1 MDKLVNDV
9 HDFHA
14 KFGLDSLQPGS
25 PQHIADGELV
35 LMRANFML
43 EELFE
48 YAQAVGLEL
57 TVTEESVEFTKAEPF
72 GNEPV
77 LRDLEKALDG
87 LVDLAYVLAGTALLH
102 GFGNKHE
109 LGKTIIGEAW
119 QRVHNA
125 NMRKIRATSAE
136 ESKRKSGFDVVKPE
150 GWQPPKL
157 HDLVGGN

>member
-1 MDKLVNDV
+1 MDKLVQDV

-14 KFGLDSLQPGS
+14 KFGLDVLQPGT
-25 PQHIADGELV
+25 PQHIDDRALV

-43 EELFE
+43 EELVE
-48 YAQAVGLEL
+48 YVQAVGLEL
-57 TVTEESVEFTKAEPF
+57 TVNEDGVEFTPAEPF
-72 GNEPV
+72 DNEPV
-77 LRDLEKALDG
+77 LRDLEKALDS
-87 LVDLAYVLAGTALLH
+87 LVDLAYVLVGTVLLH

-125 NMRKIRATSAE
+125 NMRKVRAASAE

>member
-1 MDKLVNDV
+1 MDKLVQDV

-14 KFGLDSLQPGS
+14 KFGLDVLQPGT
-25 PQHIADGELV
+25 PQHIDDRALV

-43 EELFE
+43 EELVE

-57 TVTEESVEFTKAEPF
+57 TVNEDGVEFEHATPYA
-72 GNEPV
+72 NEPV

-87 LVDLAYVLAGTALLH
+87 LVDLAYVLAGTALFH

-125 NMRKIRATSAE
+125 NMCKVRANHAD
-136 ESKRKSGFDVVKPE
+136 ESKRGSAFDVVKPE

>member
-1 MDKLVNDV
+1 MDKLVQDV

-14 KFGLDSLQPGS
+14 KFGLDVLQPGT
-25 PQHIADGELV
+25 PQHIDDRALV

-43 EELFE
+43 EELVE

-57 TVTEESVEFTKAEPF
+57 TVNEDGVEFEHATPYV
-72 GNEPV
+72 NEPA

-87 LVDLAYVLAGTALLH
+87 LVDLAYVLAGTALFH

-125 NMRKIRATSAE
+125 NMRKVRANHAG
-136 ESKRKSGFDVVKPE
+136 ESKRGSAFDVVKPE

>member
-1 MDKLVNDV
+1 MDKLVQDV

-14 KFGLDSLQPGS
+14 KFGLDVLQPGT
-25 PQHIADGELV
+25 PQHIDDRALV

-43 EELFE
+43 EELVE

-57 TVTEESVEFTKAEPF
+57 TVNEDGVEFTPAEPF

-87 LVDLAYVLAGTALLH
+87 LVDLAYVLAGTALFH

-125 NMRKIRATSAE
+125 NMRKVRANHAG
-136 ESKRKSGFDVVKPE
+136 ESKRGSAFDVVKPE

-157 HDLVGGN
+157 HDLVGGK

>member
-1 MDKLVNDV
+1 MDKLVQDV

-14 KFGLDSLQPGS
+14 KFGLDVLQPGT
-25 PQHIADGELV
+25 PQHIDDRALL

-43 EELFE
+43 EELVE
-48 YAQAVGLEL
+48 YVQAVGLEL
-57 TVTEESVEFTKAEPF
+57 TVNEDGVEFTPAEPF
-72 GNEPV
+72 DNEPV
-77 LRDLEKALDG
+77 LRDLEKALDS
-87 LVDLAYVLAGTALLH
+87 LVDLAYVLVGTVLLH

-125 NMRKIRATSAE
+125 NMRKVRAASAE

>member
-1 MDKLVNDV
+1 MDKLVQDV

-14 KFGLDSLQPGS
+14 KFGLDVLQPGT
-25 PQHIADGELV
+25 PQHIDDRALL

-43 EELFE
+43 EELVE
-48 YAQAVGLEL
+48 YVQAVGLEL
-57 TVTEESVEFTKAEPF
+57 TVNEDGVEFTPAEPF

-77 LRDLEKALDG
+77 LRDLEKALDS
-87 LVDLAYVLAGTALLH
+87 LVDLAYVLVGTVLLH

-125 NMRKIRATSAE
+125 NMRKVRAASAE

>member
-1 MDKLVNDV
+1 MDKLVQDV

-14 KFGLDSLQPGS
+14 KFGLDVLQPGT
-25 PQHIADGELV
+25 PQHIDDRALL

-43 EELFE
+43 EELVE
-48 YAQAVGLEL
+48 YVQAVGLEL
-57 TVTEESVEFTKAEPF
+57 TVNEDGVEFTPAEPF
-72 GNEPV
+72 DNEPV
-77 LRDLEKALDG
+77 LRDLEKALDS
-87 LVDLAYVLAGTALLH
+87 LVDLAYVLVGTVLLH

-125 NMRKIRATSAE
+125 NMRKVRANHAG